1 MLPEDR
7 PVPAPRS
14 PRSEV
19 SPVSQVL
26 GNDPPSPIDRVLKEA
41 AERNQRI
48 RAETQQA
55 AINLERL
62 IQLVVGADNIPAEF
76 KPRLLADKPLSEWR
90 VDATTPA
97 ETPAVT
103 LTTPAAPGT
112 ALPPTLRAP
121 DEPHPSVGA
130 SPNTRETPASDF
142 ASGSRP
148 PLSEEEAAVF
158 SASGPRTADPTAFAP
173 ATNTPP
179 MDPQRLRPEDGGI
192 ALAYAPGDMLFAKG
206 EPAEIFF
213 VVTEGRVLLFEPS
226 TGFEMA
232 VLGPGSSLGEQSIL
246 MGGVHSLSARALD
259 RVVCTTVRADRL
271 RTILDQQL
279 GVVKPVFEA
288 ILLQL
293 SMHNE
298 LRSQGNSLP
307 L

>member
-1 MLPEDR
+1 MLPKDR
-7 PVPAPRS
+7 PVSAPPS
-14 PRSEV
+14 QPSQL
-19 SPVSQVL
+19 SQVSQL
-26 GNDPPSPIDRVLKEA
+26 TQQLAEDPPSPIDRVLKEA

-48 RAETQQA
+48 RTETRQA

-62 IQLVVGADNIPAEF
+62 IQLVVGADDIPAEF

-90 VDATTPA
+90 VDATP
-97 ETPAVT
+97 PAVT
-103 LTTPAAPGT
+103 PATPAAPAT
-112 ALPPTLRAP
+112 ALPPSLRTP
-121 DEPHPSVGA
+121 DEPHPSIGA
-130 SPNTRETPASDF
+130 DSNPREAPASDF
-142 ASGSRP
+142 APGSRP

-173 ATNTPP
+173 SRDTSP

-192 ALAYAPGDMLFAKG
+192 SLAYAPGDMLFAKG
-206 EPAEIFF
+206 DPAEIFF
-213 VVTEGRVLLFEPS
+213 VVTEGRVSLFEPS

-271 RTILDQQL
+271 RTILDQQP

-298 LRSQGNSLP
+298 LRSQGNHLP

>member
-1 MLPEDR
+1 MAPQDR
-7 PVPAPRS
+7 PVLAPLPA
-14 PRSEV
+14 EG
-19 SPVSQVL
+19 L
-26 GNDPPSPIDRVLKEA
+26 PSPIDRVLKEA

-48 RAETQQA
+48 RTETQQA
-55 AINLERL
+55 AMNLERL
-62 IQLVVGADNIPAEF
+62 IQLVVGAEGAPAEF
-76 KPRLLADKPLSEWR
+76 KPRLLADKPPSEWR
-90 VDATTPA
+90 VDSTSPAVIPATP
-97 ETPAVT
+97 ETPVTAVP
-103 LTTPAAPGT
+103 PAP
-112 ALPPTLRAP
+112 RAS
-121 DEPHPSVGA
+121 DEPHPGA
-130 SPNTRETPASDF
+130 GADPDTRETPISDF

-148 PLSEEEAAVF
+148 PLSEDEAAIF
-158 SASGPRTADPTAFAP
+158 SASGPRSADPTAFAP
-173 ATNTPP
+173 PSGTPP

-192 ALAYAPGDMLFAKG
+192 ALAYAAGDMLFAKG

-213 VVTEGRVLLFEPS
+213 VVTEGRVSLFEPS
-226 TGFEMA
+226 TGFEIA

-271 RTILDQQL
+271 RTILDQQP

-298 LRSQGNSLP
+298 LRSQGNHLP

>member
-1 MLPEDR
+1 MLPKDR
-7 PVPAPRS
+7 PVSAPPS
-14 PRSEV
+14 QL
-19 SPVSQVL
+19 SQVTQRPAE
-26 GNDPPSPIDRVLKEA
+26 DPPSPIDRVLKEA

-48 RAETQQA
+48 RTETQQA

-62 IQLVVGADNIPAEF
+62 IQLVVGANDIPAEF

-90 VDATTPA
+90 VDATLPA
-97 ETPAVT
+97 EM
-103 LTTPAAPGT
+103 PAAPAT
-112 ALPPTLRAP
+112 TPPPTLHTP
-121 DEPHPSVGA
+121 DEPHPSAGA
-130 SPNTRETPASDF
+130 DLNPRETPASDF
-142 ASGSRP
+142 APGSLP

-173 ATNTPP
+173 ATNMPP

-192 ALAYAPGDMLFAKG
+192 SLAYAPGDMLFAKG
-206 EPAEIFF
+206 DPAEIFF
-213 VVTEGRVLLFEPS
+213 VVTEGRVSLFEPS

-271 RTILDQQL
+271 RTILDQQP

-298 LRSQGNSLP
+298 LRSQGNNLP